1 MATSLSIYWIKHY
14 PNAVQ
19 NLAIL
24 HQSQYSSQLLLQVCS
39 SAKFS
44 YPPKLSGLHFTD
56 KYQNSNGTM
65 YSKMCFRV
73 QFSSSKPCRIQKIHP
88 AMSVLIHPP
97 APLSQFYTHI
107 IDSRALHAYDTV
119 QLYWVR
125 RWSWMLSVFM
135 NTM

>member
-44 YPPKLSGLHFTD
+44 YPPKLSGLHFAD
-56 KYQNSNGTM
+56 KYQNPNGTM
-65 YSKMCFRV
+65 YSKMCFVRLK
-73 QFSSSKPCRIQKIHP
+73 S
-88 AMSVLIHPP
+88 SVL
-97 APLSQFYTHI
+97 
-107 IDSRALHAYDTV
+107 
-119 QLYWVR
+119 
-125 RWSWMLSVFM
+125 
-135 NTM
+135 